1 VRFRDCDVRK
11 VHSSPRFNRR
21 GCGTIKKGTQISLLF
36 AGALTLSATARAQ
49 EACPPPHDDYRRPI
63 PVWGGF
69 GFQVNACPGD
79 KIEVAAALVVASS
92 GTHGVLKIPQT
103 LPWNVDLSGLAPDQV
118 ESLRADCQS
127 DLPCVAHFKVTVL
140 RIERPAL
147 TVRPG
152 EWRDGEMVCSKDSFG
167 TTGCRG
173 PGAGR
178 VIATIDGWR

>member
-1 VRFRDCDVRK
+1 M
-11 VHSSPRFNRR
+11 
-21 GCGTIKKGTQISLLF
+21 
-36 AGALTLSATARAQ
+36 
-49 EACPPPHDDYRRPI
+49 
-63 PVWGGF
+63 
-69 GFQVNACPGD
+69 NACPGD
-79 KIEVAAALVVASS
+79 KIEVAAALVVAPS
-92 GTHGVLKIPQT
+92 GAHGILKIPQT
-103 LPWNVDLSGLAPDQV
+103 LPWNVDLSGLPPDQV

-173 PGAGR
+173 PGAGG
-178 VIATIDGWR
+178 VVATIDGWR